1 MLNEDRILEVLRE
14 QKVSAA
20 SLEEGASL
28 VDFWI
33 RETAPFDSLSTT
45 LAVEAG
51 FYIEPSPNTFIVGT
65 LDRVAQSKETGEV
78 FGCEWKTTKGKTKF
92 WSPSIWLQSISASH
106 QLSTYALG
114 LRQGVFV
121 EKERYGPVP
130 LLKGQ
135 TMFPLDG
142 SINILVRAISKST
155 PPELWPSEEGKFVT
169 LTKERMETTLNT
181 YSNVAASIRG
191 MRGTGV
197 GPWQLPGIQCT
208 NVFRKVCPFLE
219 GCKKFESFSTVQS
232 LIEMKKGFSPGSSKV
247 IQHLVEI
254 GKVNEGN
261 ERDVVILSASSLSS
275 FQQCGERWRREA
287 GSSGEEES
295 EALEV
300 GTVLH
305 SGLGEFYSQLKG
317 EE

>member
-1 MLNEDRILEVLRE
+1 MKINESKILDEIRALP
-14 QKVSAA
+14 VSAVN
-20 SLEEGASL
+20 LEMGASL

-33 RETAPFDSLSTT
+33 RETAPFDSLATT

-65 LDRVAQSKETGEV
+65 LDRVAQSRETGEV

-92 WSPSIWLQSISASH
+92 WGPSIWLQSISASH

-114 LRQGVFV
+114 LQRGTFIDPLPFPTDVF
-121 EKERYGPVP
+121 PP
-130 LLKGQ
+130 
-135 TMFPLDG
+135 DG

-155 PPELWPSEEGKFVT
+155 PPELWPSEEGEFVT

-197 GPWQLPGIQCT
+197 GPWQLPGLQCT
-208 NVFRKVCPFLE
+208 NVFRKVCPFHDS
-219 GCKKFESFSTVQS
+219 CKKFESFSTVQS
-232 LIEMKKGFSPGSSKV
+232 LIEMKRGFSPGSSKV
-247 IQHLVEI
+247 IQHLVEV
-254 GKVNEGN
+254 GRVNAGN
-261 ERDVVILSASSLSS
+261 EEDVVILSASSLSS

-295 EALEV
+295 EALKV

>member
-51 FYIEPSPNTFIVGT
+51 FYIELSPNTFIVGT
-65 LDRVAQSKETGEV
+65 LDRVAQSRESGEV

-114 LRQGVFV
+114 LQRGEFID
-121 EKERYGPVP
+121 P
-130 LLKGQ
+130 LPFP
-135 TMFPLDG
+135 TDVFPLDG

-169 LTKERMETTLNT
+169 LTKERMETTLNS
-181 YSNVAASIRG
+181 YSNVAAAIRG

-197 GPWQLPGIQCT
+197 GPWQLPGLQCT

-219 GCKKFESFSTVQS
+219 GCKKFESFSTS
-232 LIEMKKGFSPGSSKV
+232 STLMDMKRGFSPGSSKV
-247 IQHLVEI
+247 IQHLMEV

-261 ERDVVILSASSLSS
+261 EGDVVILSASSLSS

-305 SGLGEFYSQLKG
+305 SGLGEFYSQLKD
-317 EE
+317 